1 MWKISSKKL
10 TKDMKKANRKYKT
23 QENMKSLLFSLMIR
37 EINIKPKKK
46 SLHIYQISKK
56 DLLILLMLKAV
67 YWSCNLVKPVGW
79 LLQSLLNLRMCI
91 TSHPAIAFL
100 GIHQEQFLHM
110 WPDNKIIAR
119 LLLTLF
125 LILKESKC
133 PKCPS
138 KKLEILIVCS

>member
-1 MWKISSKKL
+1 MISFIEFLKSMWKITSKKL

-67 YWSCNLVKPVGW
+67 Y
-79 LLQSLLNLRMCI
+79 
-91 TSHPAIAFL
+91 
-100 GIHQEQFLHM
+100 
-110 WPDNKIIAR
+110 
-119 LLLTLF
+119 
-125 LILKESKC
+125 
-133 PKCPS
+133 
-138 KKLEILIVCS
+138 